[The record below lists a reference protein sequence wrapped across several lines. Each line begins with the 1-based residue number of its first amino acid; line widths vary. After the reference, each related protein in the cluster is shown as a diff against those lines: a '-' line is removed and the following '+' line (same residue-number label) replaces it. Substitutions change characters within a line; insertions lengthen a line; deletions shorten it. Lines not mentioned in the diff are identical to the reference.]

1 MEPLQTILKNAGY
14 NAHSLIQVMNMI
26 DDEEDFWMGYDLSEC
41 AMTNMLGEG
50 IIDPAKVTRLALE
63 NAVSVAGTVMI
74 TEAVVSNI
82 KKDEKS
88 DDVDLSQFM

>member
-1 MEPLQTILKNAGY
+1 
-14 NAHSLIQVMNMI
+14 MI
-26 DDEEDFWMGYDLSEC
+26 DDEEDFWMGYDLSESC
-41 AMTNMLGEG
+41 MTNMLGEG

-82 KKDEKS
+82 KKDEQGG
-88 DDVDLSQFM
+88 DMDMGQFM